1 MAQEFQ
7 NQNVYKRTNIKLSL
21 KRATLNLLSESPY
34 IISICIELLLY
45 NNWNRKN
52 IQTVRV
58 YCSSEQRLQYIERI
72 HLCVRFFFFVIHY
85 NKQSFVV

>member
-7 NQNVYKRTNIKLSL
+7 NQNVYKRTSIKLSL
-21 KRATLNLLSESPY
+21 KRVTFDLLSELPC

-45 NNWNRKN
+45 NNWNRKK

-58 YCSSEQRLQYIERI
+58 YGSSEWLQCI
-72 HLCVRFFFFVIHY
+72 
-85 NKQSFVV
+85 